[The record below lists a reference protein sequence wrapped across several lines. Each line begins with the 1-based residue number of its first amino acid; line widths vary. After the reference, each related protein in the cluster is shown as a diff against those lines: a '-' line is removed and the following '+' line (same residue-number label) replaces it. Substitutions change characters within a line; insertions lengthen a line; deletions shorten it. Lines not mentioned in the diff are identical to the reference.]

1 MALIPT
7 NINGVTVEFRSIV
20 NRDVHQSVIDGLK
33 HCIKPQIAAGHLL
46 TKIYIYSASDSHSL
60 PSRHAQNK
68 AVDISRINGTHII
81 DGYGR
86 GGAIKAIVDAIQGTF
101 ERYGNKRENFGPHL
115 KKKSGQPWSIGKHR
129 DHIHLSVN

>member
-7 NINGVTVEFRSIV
+7 NINGVAVEFHTTV

-46 TKIYIYSASDSHSL
+46 TKIFIYSASDKHAM
-60 PSRHAQNK
+60 PSRHAQDK

-81 DGYGR
+81 DGYRR
-86 GGAIKAIVDAIQGTF
+86 GGATKAIVDAIQETF
-101 ERYGNKRENFGPHL
+101 ERYGNRRENFGPHF
-115 KKKSGQPWSIGKHR
+115 KKKSGQPWSIVDHK
-129 DHIHLSVN
+129 DHIHISVN